1 MLKIAYVYANDVIL
15 AACII
20 FLVILL
26 LGPILSVYFES
37 PRSLYYFFKFIPI
50 GAFAILLFVA
60 YASSACATDSTDTT
74 DIIRQLDES
83 KINISNADAEKIS
96 DNLYENDKYTFTT
109 TNGQTLYFHMLNKTQ
124 KGIHVTTTYKVDV
137 DKKE

>member
-20 FLVILL
+20 YPVIFLFGI
-26 LGPILSVYFES
+26 ILSVYFES
-37 PRSLYYFFKFIPI
+37 PRSLYYFLKFIPI
-50 GAFAILLFVA
+50 GAFAILFFVV
-60 YASSACATDSTDTT
+60 YASGACATDSTDTT
-74 DIIRQLDES
+74 DIIRQMNES
-83 KINISNADAEKIS
+83 KINISNTDAEKIS

-137 DKKE
+137 DEKE

>member
-1 MLKIAYVYANDVIL
+1 MLKVTYVEATNTVL

-50 GAFAILLFVA
+50 GAFAILFFVV
-60 YASSACATDSTDTT
+60 YASGACATDSTDTT

-109 TNGQTLYFHMLNKTQ
+109 TNGQTLYFHMLNKTR
-124 KGIHVTTTYKVDV
+124 KGIHVTTTYKIEK
-137 DKKE
+137 DK

>member
-1 MLKIAYVYANDVIL
+1 MLKVTYVETTNTVL

-109 TNGQTLYFHMLNKTQ
+109 TNGQTLYFHMLNKTR
-124 KGIHVTTTYKVDV
+124 KGVHVTTTYKIEK
-137 DKKE
+137 DK